1 MKKLKEKTPVTQIN
15 QVRRNQVKATLTL
28 TILVLIFW
36 FVVAGCSDGGST
48 LEQEVKTYPETFSF
62 MDVGINTSYSRPLRQ
77 QLGNLLGGDAI
88 QNNNTIELEINRE
101 NFLQDYFPAFYSINQ
116 ALNTPPRERVEHK
129 SIKLMYRYAQKKGL
143 AFDYVEFLFSE
154 YTLSPL
160 LIRVYFK
167 FDNLGIDQTLTEK
180 YGKPVSLDWD
190 KDQPH
195 STSLVW
201 EKNGDLMILS
211 TIPDQLGRPNY
222 QINIYFKDRLED
234 FIKTE
239 FDLKQREEEQKP
251 VEKKVF

>member
-1 MKKLKEKTPVTQIN
+1 MEKLKEKTPVSLTL
-15 QVRRNQVKATLTL
+15 QVL
-28 TILVLIFW
+28 TILVISAWLA
-36 FVVAGCSDGGST
+36 VAGCSDGAPT
-48 LEQEVKTYPETFSF
+48 LEHEVKTYPETFSF

-77 QLGNLLGGDAI
+77 QLGNLLGGDST

-101 NFLQDYFPAFYSINQ
+101 NFLQDYFSDFHSINQ
-116 ALNTPPRERVEHK
+116 TLNTPPRERVEHK

-154 YTLSPL
+154 YTLTPL
-160 LIRVYFK
+160 LIRVHFR
-167 FDNLGIDQTLTEK
+167 FDDLGIGQMLTDK
-180 YGKPVSLDWD
+180 YGKPVFLDWN
-190 KDQPH
+190 KGQPH
-195 STSLVW
+195 STALVW

-222 QINIYFKDRLED
+222 QINIYFKDRLKD

-239 FDLKQREEEQKP
+239 SDLKKRAAAEAP

>member
-1 MKKLKEKTPVTQIN
+1 MEKLKEKTPF
-15 QVRRNQVKATLTL
+15 TLTL
-28 TILVLIFW
+28 QAMITLVMIAWLAA
-36 FVVAGCSDGGST
+36 AGCSDGGPI
-48 LEQEVKTYPETFSF
+48 LEYEAKTYPETFSF
-62 MDVGINTSYSRPLRQ
+62 MDVGINTSYSRQLRQ
-77 QLGNLLGGDAI
+77 QLGSQLGADAT

-101 NFLQDYFPAFYSINQ
+101 NFLQDYFPDFHSINQ
-116 ALNTPPRERVEHK
+116 TLNTPPRERVEHK
-129 SIKLMYRYAQKKGL
+129 STKLTYRYAQKKGL

-154 YTLSPL
+154 YAQTPL
-160 LIRVYFK
+160 LIRVHFK
-167 FDNLGIDQTLTEK
+167 FDDLGIADMLTGK
-180 YGKPVSLDWD
+180 YGDPVSLDWD
-190 KDQPH
+190 KDKPH

-239 FDLKQREEEQKP
+239 SDLKLRAAEEAP